1 MNVIT
6 LVYVFCLF
14 YIFIPG
20 NIITLPFKLNKMI
33 IVLIHALIFSTIL
46 YFTFTIVENNGIS
59 EGMNHCNHEDC
70 DFRES
75 KNGNTCGCVDNNCM
89 DDDGVECN

>member
-6 LVYVFCLF
+6 LIYVFSLF

-20 NIITLPFKLNKMI
+20 NIIKLPFKLNKMSVI
-33 IVLIHALIFSTIL
+33 LIHALIFSTVL
-46 YFTFTIVENNGIS
+46 YFTFPLVENSGLS
-59 EGMNHCNHEDC
+59 EGMSDCDHEDC

-75 KNGNTCGCVDNNCM
+75 KNGNSCGCTDNTCI
-89 DDDGVECN
+89 DEDGVECD